1 MEYRTL
7 GKTGIRVSVIAF
19 GAGPVSGWMAELPAD
34 EQYAVVRRAIEL
46 GVNWFDTAA
55 GYGHGQSER
64 SLGAAL
70 TRLGHPPDAQVA
82 TKVRFL
88 PEHLDNIR
96 RHARQSF
103 LKSLERLGVGRV
115 ALLQL
120 HNTITLRR
128 SDEHT
133 SITPDDILGAGG
145 VLEAFRELQ
154 AEGLVERLG
163 LTGIGHPDAMRDVVR
178 SGAFDTMQVPY
189 NLLNP
194 SAGHAMPDTFT
205 EANYGNIIEDC
216 AAQGMGV
223 FAIRV
228 FAGGALAGRPPSAH
242 TRTTPFFPLA
252 LYERDQRRTARV
264 AALLGPNRSLKADA
278 LGFALANPHISA
290 AIIGFRN
297 PEEIEAAVQCLDSGP
312 LPSELHTSL
321 LRAAEDS

>member
-1 MEYRTL
+1 
-7 GKTGIRVSVIAF
+7 
-19 GAGPVSGWMAELPAD
+19 
-34 EQYAVVRRAIEL
+34 VVRRALDL
-46 GVNWFDTAA
+46 GINWFDTAA
-55 GYGHGQSER
+55 GYGDGKSEE
-64 SLGAAL
+64 SLGAAFAH
-70 TRLGHPPDAQVA
+70 LGLPPGVHIA

-88 PEHLDNIR
+88 PEHLADIR
-96 RHARQSF
+96 ARARA
-103 LKSLERLGVGRV
+103 SLAASRTRLGMRGVTLV
-115 ALLQL
+115 QL
-120 HNTITLRR
+120 HNSITMRR
-128 SDEHT
+128 GDEAT
-133 SITPDDILGAGG
+133 SITPEDVLGASG

-205 EANYGNIIEDC
+205 EVNYGSIIEDC

-252 LYERDQRRTARV
+252 LYERDQRRTAHV
-264 AALLGPNRSLKADA
+264 AALLGPGRCLKADA
-278 LGFALANPHISA
+278 LRFALDHPHVSA
-290 AIIGFRN
+290 AVIGFRA
-297 PEEIEAAVQCLDSGP
+297 PDEIDEATRWLASPP
-312 LPSELHTSL
+312 LPPQLQAL
-321 LRAAEDS
+321 LLQAALA